1 MAVDKTALRVT
12 ELDFLSIRENLK
24 EFLRSQDEFQDYDF
38 EGAGMSVLL
47 DILAYNTHYMGYYLN
62 QVGNEMFLDTAQL
75 RSSVVSLAKLVGYTP
90 GSPQGAL
97 SKINIKVTPS
107 NSEDQSHTQIVL
119 ARYTKLL
126 GQDIDGVNHPFV
138 TLNANTASIG
148 IDGSFNFSNVMI
160 KQGEVVT
167 RQRVMDVSNQSRSF
181 IIPSENVDTDT
192 IRVAVQESVANTH
205 TTIYTKNRDIT
216 EIDGNS
222 TVYFLEENSDLTYT
236 LQFGDGTL
244 GKRPK
249 DGNVI
254 IITYLDNVGSEANNI
269 SRFVFAEPVAG
280 LFSDNVSVTNTV
292 SSFGGIPKES
302 LEEVK
307 FRAPYWYTTQNRAV
321 TYRDYEV
328 LLLKNYN
335 YIDAISVWG
344 GEDNDPVIYG
354 KVFASVKTRGNYQ
367 LTNFEKERLKADL
380 IKTYN
385 VTTVTPEIVEPD
397 YVYIAVEAQVN
408 YDPVLT
414 QASPEEIED
423 IVRLAVGEYN
433 NEELNTFKS
442 IFRKSRLQTKIEN
455 ADPSIQSSELD
466 VRVMKQVPM
475 DLIRS
480 KKYEIEFNMRLAR
493 SPVETSIT
501 TYPALELRDTNG
513 ISRQAYIEEIPEVL
527 SGISAISV
535 IDGGR
540 NYLQAPTVT
549 ITGDGTGA
557 TAVARIAAGR
567 VTSIDIITPG
577 ENYTYAIATLTSDSG
592 EGAAATIVL
601 QRDIGRL
608 RTIYYSST
616 GEKIVLRTDIGSINY
631 KTGTITI
638 NSLRVFSV
646 EDNEFYQDGVLTI
659 NARAGSENITPLRN
673 RILTLDINTPRSIQ
687 IEANALSS

>member
-24 EFLRSQDEFQDYDF
+24 DFLRSQDEFQDYDF

-107 NSEDQSHTQIVL
+107 NSEDQSHNQIVL

-138 TLNANTASIG
+138 TLNANTASID
-148 IDGSFNFSNVMI
+148 IDGSFNFSNVLI

-167 RQRVMDVSNQSRSF
+167 MQRVMDVSNQSRSF

-280 LFSDNVSVTNTV
+280 LYSDNVSITNTV

-397 YVYIAVEAQVN
+397 YVYIAIEAQVN
-408 YDPVLT
+408 YDPALT

-442 IFRKSRLQTKIEN
+442 VFRKSRLQTKIEN

-475 DLIRS
+475 DLIRP

-501 TYPALELRDTNG
+501 TYPALELRDSNG

-527 SGISAISV
+527 SGISSISV

-577 ENYTYAIATLTSDSG
+577 ENYTYAIATLTSESG

-608 RTIYYSST
+608 RAIYYSST

-638 NSLRVFSV
+638 NSLRVFGV

-659 NARAGSENITPLRN
+659 SARAGSENITPLRN

-687 IEANALSS
+687 IKANALSS

>member
-24 EFLRSQDEFQDYDF
+24 DFLRSQDEFQDYDF

-107 NSEDQSHTQIVL
+107 NSEDQSQTQIVL

-138 TLNANTASIG
+138 TLNANTASIA
-148 IDGSFNFSNVMI
+148 IDGSFNFSNVLI

-216 EIDGNS
+216 EIDGTS

-280 LFSDNVSVTNTV
+280 LYSDNVSVTNTV

-397 YVYIAVEAQVN
+397 YVYIAIEAQVN

-475 DLIRS
+475 DLIRP

-577 ENYTYAIATLTSDSG
+577 ENYTYAIATLTSESG

-659 NARAGSENITPLRN
+659 SARAGSENITPLRN